1 MILDIVNRKDPILT
15 TKCEKFDFTNPIQDP
30 FELATNLV
38 ETMRRHGAPMIAAN
52 EVGINAQVI
61 ALESDPALV
70 MFNPVVTDEHGESFM
85 FEETDLSRRG
95 LVCKI
100 RRPGAIRVR
109 FQDYNGDFVLE
120 RYIGMTARQILHGTD
135 TTNGVIFYSKA
146 NRIHRDKALKDLKK
160 YERSL
165 KRG

>member
-38 ETMRRHGAPMIAAN
+38 ETMRHHGAPMVAAN
-52 EVGINAQVI
+52 EVGINAQVL

-70 MFNPVVTDEHGESFM
+70 MFNPVVTDEHGESFLM
-85 FEETDLSRRG
+85 DETDLSRRG
-95 LVCKI
+95 IICKI
-100 RRPGAIRVR
+100 RRWGAVRVR

-135 TTNGVIFYSKA
+135 TLNGVIFYNVA
-146 NRIHRDKALKDLKK
+146 NSYHRGLALKNYKLNLRKQ
-160 YERSL
+160 